1 MPKIKLLEKLDYY
14 QLEEIS
20 INEEIFIFDAVKKI
34 VKSYPLFWIT
44 VIGGIQVN
52 KSTSF
57 TNILSFYIL
66 NYYEEQNLILPF
78 ENLSNMGLKF
88 DTIIKETQNNCVII
102 DNLLEFFNQNPIFQ
116 KDLVIAIAEKIK
128 QNNENYNLTDFL
140 EKYTNQYMLNL
151 EAISIINFINKYEK
165 KLKENERLFVISDG
179 GLSKFR
185 KFLNRTLLKKTNL
198 LGLIKT
204 VEINYLSEYGNNYLH
219 SLPQGKRTAAFFID
233 YQNFRTLSFYFNIG
247 KTVRTEIFSENLEDL
262 LKIAGFIVS
271 LSYLPSL
278 YYRMPQNNI
287 LLAKLEK
294 NLKNYITH
302 EVLFTKFSQ

>member
-1 MPKIKLLEKLDYY
+1 
-14 QLEEIS
+14 
-20 INEEIFIFDAVKKI
+20 
-34 VKSYPLFWIT
+34 
-44 VIGGIQVN
+44 
-52 KSTSF
+52 
-57 TNILSFYIL
+57 
-66 NYYEEQNLILPF
+66 NYYEEQDLILPF

-140 EKYTNQYMLNL
+140 EKYTNEYMLNL
-151 EAISIINFINKYEK
+151 EAISIMNFINKYEK

-185 KFLNRTLLKKTNL
+185 KFLNHTPLKKTNL

-247 KTVRTEIFSENLEDL
+247 KTVRIEIFSENLEDL